1 MKEAATLA
9 ELRENLGVCTRC
21 GLHQGRT
28 NIVFGAGDENAD
40 LLFVGEGPGRVEDA
54 KGVPFVGPAG
64 KLLDELLQSISLTRS
79 RVYITNVVKCRPP
92 GNRDPI
98 PDEIEK
104 CNRYLVRQIE
114 LIKPKVLCALGRVA
128 AGVILQ
134 RNVQITRL
142 HGQKVEGPGYFIVPV
157 LHPAAALRSAQNMAM
172 IREDFENLRKY
183 LDEDAVPPKTPAP
196 EPEQM
201 GLF

>member
-1 MKEAATLA
+1 MEEVTTLV
-9 ELRENLGVCTRC
+9 ELRQSLGVCTKC

-54 KGVPFVGPAG
+54 KGLPFVGPAG
-64 KLLDELLQSISLTRS
+64 KLLDELLQSINLSRS
-79 RVYITNVVKCRPP
+79 QVYITNVVKCRPP

-104 CNRYLVRQIE
+104 CNRYLVKQIE
-114 LIKPKVLCALGRVA
+114 LIKPRILCALGRVA

-134 RNVQITRL
+134 KNVQITKL
-142 HGQKVEGPGYFIVPV
+142 HGQKVEGPGYFIVPA
-157 LHPAAALRSAQNMAM
+157 LHPAAALRSSQSMAM

-183 LDEDAVPPKTPAP
+183 LDKDVAPPAPPAP